1 MNKPVFYTYDQF
13 IGSVNESKFLDSISK
28 FKNTISKYS
37 NFLST
42 LGEDYEKLSKDEF
55 SKKYSFGSRKLSGDI
70 VDKFEENILDKAE
83 KLVAESLELNEAFSI
98 FKQGNKLRK
107 AMLGFYI
114 FLQLLGL
121 SVNSNAATID
131 EQLEKATKTETSVKE
146 IKEDTSNLSEELDM
160 LHNLENLNK
169 DHADWKKEILD
180 GGKIV
185 KYTKADK
192 FVNHGWTILKR
203 GGDLDYKGSKVD
215 IDDTKEGKDSQE
227 MEKRF
232 QWINDK
238 VVKLSTD
245 STVSIEKGLD
255 KISEDFKKR
264 FKDSE
269 IELIEEKNG
278 VFDIFYS
285 YKFKDSDNYA
295 SADYKTST
303 GKTIKKGEKIP
314 SGTVVTHL
322 NVGKLKA
329 SERNER
335 VNYALHVSAD
345 ERFGLPD
352 KYANS
357 SNRPQW
363 AQKLLDKKLFTK
375 LGSTKV
381 LINKQGAYVLIQD
394 YKDNQKEALLT
405 KYKDSVN
412 KINNAMEKLSGIKT
426 SKPYGSDA
434 DVIEILNK

>member
-42 LGEDYEKLSKDEF
+42 LGEDYEKLSKEEF

-98 FKQGNKLRK
+98 FKQGSKLRK

-146 IKEDTSNLSEELDM
+146 IKEDEVSV
-160 LHNLENLNK
+160 LENLK
-169 DHADWKKEILD
+169 SYEEVEAIYKTWKKEVIN
-180 GGKIV
+180 GGKII
-185 KYTKADK
+185 KYSKADK
-192 FVNHGWTILKR
+192 FIDHGWTILKR

-215 IDDTKEGKDSQE
+215 IDDVKEGKDSQE

-238 VVKLSTD
+238 VLKLSKD
-245 STVSIEKGLD
+245 SSTTLDKGLS

-269 IELIEEKNG
+269 MEIKSKGDL
-278 VFDIFYS
+278 FDIFYS
-285 YKFKDSDNYA
+285 YKFKDNDNYA
-295 SADYKTST
+295 VIDYKTST
-303 GKTIKKGEKIP
+303 GKIIKKGEKIP
-314 SGTVVTHL
+314 IGTVVTHL
-322 NVGKLKA
+322 NVGELK
-329 SERNER
+329 RNTPKEKID
-335 VNYALHVSAD
+335 YILHISAD
-345 ERFGLPD
+345 ERYSLPD
-352 KYANS
+352 KYANIK
-357 SNRPQW
+357 NRPEW
-363 AQKLLDKKLFTK
+363 ANKLIKQGIFSKFGD
-375 LGSTKV
+375 SKV
-381 LINKQGAYVLIQD
+381 LINKKGAFMIIENFDTNKLKEYLDV
-394 YKDNQKEALLT
+394 YKQ
-405 KYKDSVN
+405 SVKTTN
-412 KINNAMEKLSGIKT
+412 KTIEKLTGIKESIPFGT
-426 SKPYGSDA
+426 DK
-434 DVIEILNK
+434 DVIEYFNN